1 MNLPTICIKWSYDLL
16 YIQVLSLVE
25 DLLSS
30 LNSVIS
36 TDHVIFKLR
45 CNEIY
50 QMKTYI
56 GNPIFDQN

>member
-1 MNLPTICIKWSYDLL
+1 MNLPAICIKWSHDLL

-45 CNEIY
+45 YNEIY
-50 QMKTYI
+50 QMKTPI
-56 GNPIFDQN
+56 ENPIFDQN